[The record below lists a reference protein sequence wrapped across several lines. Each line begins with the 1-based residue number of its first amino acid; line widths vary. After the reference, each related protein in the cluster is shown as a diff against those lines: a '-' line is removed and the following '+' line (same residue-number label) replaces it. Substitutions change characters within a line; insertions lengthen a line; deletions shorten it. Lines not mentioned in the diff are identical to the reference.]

1 MMREPHVSLI
11 LLEQLDHLSKCQR
24 CRIRAMTFQLLLDL
38 IEEAYGLQA
47 VPADRRAAS

>member
-1 MMREPHVSLI
+1 MQELHLSLM

-24 CRIRAMTFQLLLDL
+24 CRIRAMTFDVLLGL

-47 VPADRRAAS
+47 MPTDRRAAS